1 MWHSLQLPARSW
13 AFSRNCDERIPSAP
27 STSRTPCS
35 VENLLRRLDEPS
47 GANQSE
53 QLSSQRMFFTRALLK
68 KLIACLLPMS
78 FVWVLVACV
87 SICAR
92 DCAALQASNPIF
104 SSTDV
109 EDSSDC
115 KGCPL
120 TAVPKAIMPER
131 AINGFDVQLSV
142 VIGPPLRRFDS
153 PADDSVSG
161 SRQRQP
167 STTDPPSKRLPVL
180 RV

>member
-1 MWHSLQLPARSW
+1 
-13 AFSRNCDERIPSAP
+13 
-27 STSRTPCS
+27 
-35 VENLLRRLDEPS
+35 
-47 GANQSE
+47 
-53 QLSSQRMFFTRALLK
+53 MFFTRVLLK
-68 KLIACLLPMS
+68 RLIACLLPMS
-78 FVWVLVACV
+78 FVWLLVACV

-92 DCAALQASNPIF
+92 DGAALQASNSSC
-104 SSTDV
+104 SSTEI
-109 EDSSDC
+109 EDSNYC

-142 VIGPPLRRFDS
+142 VIGPSLRRFDI
-153 PADDSVSG
+153 PADDFVSG

-167 STTDPPSKRLPVL
+167 SYADPLSKRLPVL